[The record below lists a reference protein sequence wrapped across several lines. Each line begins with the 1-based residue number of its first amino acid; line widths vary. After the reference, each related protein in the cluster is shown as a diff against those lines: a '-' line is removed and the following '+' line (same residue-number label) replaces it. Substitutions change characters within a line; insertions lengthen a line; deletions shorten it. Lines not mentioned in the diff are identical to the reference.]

1 METVPLVDCRR
12 NRVRRNMELRGHKPD
27 IAEQETLPLPLAAIK
42 SAADFQD
49 YLIHYHLSPLQ
60 VARACGVR
68 LLTVWNIQ
76 QGNPI
81 QRSQA
86 ELVRRGLY
94 WLTGIPYVK
103 EIAVQQAGDERPGTL
118 LKKP

>member
-1 METVPLVDCRR
+1 
-12 NRVRRNMELRGHKPD
+12 MELRGHKPD

-49 YLIHYHLSPLQ
+49 YLIRYRLSPLQ
-60 VARACGVR
+60 VSQACGVR

-81 QRSQA
+81 RRSQA

-94 WLTGIPYVK
+94 WLTGVPYVK
-103 EIAVQQAGDERPGTL
+103 EIAVQEAGGKTPATTL
-118 LKKP
+118 AKP